1 MNSPSEIEEEQL
13 EELKIKL
20 DLDDVS

>member
-1 MNSPSEIEEEQL
+1 MNSPSEVEKEQL

-20 DLDDVS
+20 DLDDAN